1 MQEPYFEMTVPLLIK
16 NISNLKAILM
26 KGAEHAHTSG
36 MTEADFLGQNIAS
49 DMFPLLKQIQIATDN
64 AKAIPARL
72 CGIDPISLPDTETTV
87 VELKARMDTVLAHLA
102 TYTPEQ
108 FAHAGERKVMM
119 PYYPN
124 QFILGKDYLVEFA
137 LPNFFFHET
146 VAYAIIRM
154 IGTTLGKGDYLGSL
168 SMQPISK

>member
-1 MQEPYFEMTVPLLIK
+1 MQAPYFDMTVPLLIK
-16 NISNLKAILM
+16 NVTNLKTILA
-26 KGAEHAHTSG
+26 KGVEHAHASG
-36 MTEADFLGQNIAS
+36 MSEVDFLAQTLAP

-72 CGIDPISLPDTETTV
+72 CGIDPIALPDTETTV
-87 VELKARMDTVLAHLA
+87 AELQSRMDVVLAHLS

-108 FAHAGERKVMM
+108 FADAGVRKVMM

-154 IGTTLGKGDYLGSL
+154 VGTTLGKGDYLGSL
-168 SMQPISK
+168 SMQPISE